1 MQPQYFDEIQQW
13 YVVFSK
19 RRVPRCYFWHWLL
32 KPEFSHL
39 YLVREAP
46 DGNAMLIDPL
56 KWGVA
61 VQFTETP
68 IDDYLLGVSPHAT
81 AVLGY
86 IADYRRIFN
95 FVPRGFYTCVTMV
108 KAVLGLKTMTLTPFG
123 VYRHLLRNPLTS
135 VVKPYVPYVQNQ
147 AGNA

>member
-1 MQPQYFDEIQQW
+1 MQPEYFDEIQQW

-19 RRVPRCYFWHWLL
+19 RRVPRCYFWHWFL

-46 DGNAMLIDPL
+46 DGNVMLIDPL

-61 VQFTETP
+61 VQFTQTP
-68 IDDYLLGVSPHAT
+68 IDDYLLGVSHHAT

-86 IADYRRIFN
+86 IADYRRTFT
-95 FVPRGFYTCVTMV
+95 FVPRGLYTCVTIV
-108 KAVLGLKTMTLTPFG
+108 KAVLGLKAMTLTPFG
-123 VYRHLLRNPLTS
+123 VYRQLLRNPLTT
-135 VVKPYVPYVQNQ
+135 VIKPYVPYVPNQ
-147 AGNA
+147 AGHA